1 MLESVVVMLLVILL
15 VLYISRSSGPNLT
28 PDTVDNELI
37 GLPTETRDLS
47 FKTLPNRNVRIAGGV
62 SDGINKEAHPLHGL
76 NTSLTVQRFDPG
88 VNQRPYLPHGHL
100 TKKVDRQDVGQRR
113 GLENFLS
120 GFARDGH
127 YIDRVGESNPNE
139 QAMYREIDHLKT
151 RAPMV
156 NSLKEH
162 APKPDTVISKRE
174 ERPYVHRNNI
184 PGLPVNDT
192 VLPTKTEHTRRGIKT
207 YDWSEYSVASY
218 PELPI
223 MDAPPIIAPPQRFST
238 KIR

>member
-1 MLESVVVMLLVILL
+1 MLLVILL

-139 QAMYREIDHLKT
+139 QAI
-151 RAPMV
+151 
-156 NSLKEH
+156 LKEH

-223 MDAPPIIAPPQRFST
+223 MDAHQLLHRHRDSAQKSAEQPYPASATVIFL
-238 KIR
+238 